1 MRRKWKISLFSILF
15 LFMIFVVTACDKKTD
30 SGKTG
35 EGGNTETT
43 EWSAWVVTK
52 PATCS
57 EEGVETRTSKT
68 DSTKTETRTIQ
79 KLAHTPGQP
88 QEKNVVAAT
97 CLQDG
102 SHDDIVY
109 CTQCNKE
116 LSKEHHIDTAFGH
129 KYHDH
134 STAATCEHAETIT
147 YTCDNCGDSY
157 SVTGSPKLQHQL
169 SGEQVEATTL
179 VEGETCKYKVVTT
192 CKCQTCDKDI
202 VLSTNY
208 IYVHDHKAQI
218 TTPATCTT
226 AGVITYTCA
235 HDNDSYTVATP
246 INKEAHTWVA
256 GTPNPD
262 TGITVHTC
270 SACHGTKS
278 TFSAKD
284 LVEKKIDNAIIQEAT
299 EIELKNATIAFDNS
313 AKEVLGTTQ
322 DITIKADTV
331 DTTTLELDDEMAER
345 IGDNTVFDFT
355 CQVGDDLVSNFG
367 NGKVKV
373 TVPYTLSQ
381 GEDPN
386 RIAIWYLAD
395 DGSYDQIDAI
405 YSDGFVSFETSHF
418 SKYVVVKLTPEELC
432 EKMGL
437 HNMVFVEAK
446 DASCTEYGQ
455 IMYACTRCGH
465 VENEL
470 TPMIDHDFDI
480 DHEHSLVPTYDAE
493 GYTEYACRNCDA
505 TMRVVIPKKPR
516 PAENRIQNLINSLFE
531 DDYFTSVEG
540 LEQIANVTMANSQI
554 KLTEDGNIYMI
565 SRAVN
570 QETGEEMISIVDMNN
585 GLAYNISE
593 SGYSISTASMNFDLN
608 KVKKTVYE
616 VTELIPTDLG
626 NMVLEKA
633 LPILFDVETVDNTV
647 TLTFNMEKL
656 LTLYDNLL
664 NKTIG
669 QNVDILIGEGTT
681 TALTTLVDAALDMT
695 VEQLMTLLEGFGITP
710 EKISE
715 LTKEFNNGTPL
726 LTPEAIKTVLEMV
739 KTKKVLDVI
748 NMLIP
753 MAKEMMQSQNQQA
766 VKQEETGSL
775 SIGEDGTTTTEPENP
790 TTSEEDDDED
800 EFTPITKKQIMDGLT
815 GILAMKVTD
824 IVAMFVPNAEAM
836 LANLP
841 TKEQLETL
849 TKDVLDLKITLN
861 DKYQFKKLE
870 VEVKFNAAIKQMI
883 KSIPANMD
891 IDITAVIEHQNKEDL
906 FDVQQKIK
914 EAKDNVV
921 LLDITLDS
929 HDWFVAEVNDYLDT
943 TDNNS
948 NNLTYTFTKQL
959 YQGDQYYEIKSS
971 KFDVAY
977 NNGTEEATI
986 KAYYSIMLYSYGEYK
1001 HISKDENGNYYKYI
1015 NSSAAIV
1022 YVLPD
1027 GQEYRDYI
1035 SIPGTAYYNPTTKK
1049 YSLGSNGGSDA
1060 GLYTYEIIT
1069 YEEYIQQTHYSSSKQ
1084 DNYVYFKRTNVAT
1097 GKVYYSS
1104 ASIGSR
1110 ISQTVYVLNDT
1121 EFKAN
1126 AEQKTTQHGAKL
1138 NYYYGIESYTVYYEV
1153 TADGF
1158 QYNGIQA
1165 NYQPRFVTFANGLRA
1180 NYNNYKNEKV
1190 TQNVNLETFKVQF
1203 LTTEVV
1209 DACCSKAKIKISVDG
1224 TNYTELTGYVYNH
1237 QGESTTTHTKTGC
1250 TVHYETK
1257 CSTCNRVISSWN
1269 STEHEYTYRYL
1280 VEAHDTMPGVY
1291 VRSCKNCNYQDEPE
1305 EYYCYHRDHTPHL
1318 NNDGEIEYYEC
1329 NACHFTW
1336 EGYEYPV
1343 IFLEQIP
1350 GENEYSI
1357 RYQLFDYKNFDDFRH
1372 SYQVSLFVAY
1382 MGADGK
1388 EAMARLE
1395 VQYAYGEVTYY
1406 ESGDREFCYNYL
1418 SYEEDEVVEALAS
1431 LNITGEY
1438 TLYVVVSNDNGYMYS
1453 VELD

>member
-1 MRRKWKISLFSILF
+1 MSKKWKISLFSLLF
-15 LFMIFVVTACDKKTD
+15 VLLIFVVTACDNK
-30 SGKTG
+30 S
-35 EGGNTETT
+35 GGNQEP
-43 EWSAWVVTK
+43 EWGEWVVTK
-52 PATCS
+52 AATCT
-57 EEGVETRTSKT
+57 EEGVETRTAKN
-68 DSTKTETRTIQ
+68 DSTKTETRAIQ
-79 KLAHTPGQP
+79 KKEHTPGQAVK
-88 QEKNVVAAT
+88 ENVKVAT
-97 CLQDG
+97 CTVDG
-102 SHDDIVY
+102 SYDEVVY
-109 CTQCNKE
+109 CTKCETK
-116 LSKEHHIDTAFGH
+116 LSTKHYTEDHTGH
-129 KYHDH
+129 DYHDH
-134 STAATCEHAETIT
+134 SVAATCEHAETIT
-147 YTCDNCGDSY
+147 YTCENCGDHY
-157 SVTGSPKLQHQL
+157 DVTGSPKLQHQFGTNEQEEIYTPVQ
-169 SGEQVEATTL
+169 GENCKFKVET
-179 VEGETCKYKVVTT
+179 V
-192 CKCQTCDKDI
+192 CKCNTCNKNI
-202 VLSTNY
+202 VLITNY
-208 IYVHDHKAQI
+208 VTSHEYVASVTKE
-218 TTPATCTT
+218 ATCTQ
-226 AGVITYTCA
+226 AGKVTYTCS
-235 HDNDSYTVATP
+235 HDGDHYDVDLG
-246 INKEAHTWVA
+246 INPNAHTWVA
-256 GTPNPD
+256 GTPDPT
-262 TGITVHTC
+262 TGITIHTC
-270 SACHGTKS
+270 SQCNATKS

-284 LVEKKIDNAIIQEAT
+284 QVAPKISNAIIQEAT
-299 EIELKNATIAFDNS
+299 EIELKNATIAFDED
-313 AKEVLGTTQ
+313 AKEVLGTSG
-322 DITIKADTV
+322 DVTISAATV
-331 DTTTLELDDEMAER
+331 DTSSLDLDAKTMER

-355 CQVGDDLVSNFG
+355 CQVGDNTVSNFG
-367 NGKVKV
+367 TGTVKV
-373 TVPYTLSQ
+373 TIPYTLAE

-386 RIAIWYLAD
+386 RIAIWYLAEN
-395 DGSYDQIDAI
+395 GETQQMDAV
-405 YSDGFVSFETSHF
+405 YSNGFVTFETSHF
-418 SKYVVVKLTPEELC
+418 SKYVVVKLTPQELC
-432 EKMGL
+432 EKFNL
-437 HNMVFVEAK
+437 HDMVFVK
-446 DASCTEYGQ
+446 SSDPSCTEYGQ
-455 IMYACTRCGH
+455 ILYACSRCGK
-465 VENEL
+465 VEIEL

-480 DHEHSLVPTYDAE
+480 DHEHSLAPTYDAE

-516 PAENRIQNLINSLFE
+516 PADNRIQNLINSLFE
-531 DDYFTSVEG
+531 EDYFISVDG
-540 LEQIANVTMANSQI
+540 LEKLANVTMANSQI

-608 KVKKTVYE
+608 MIKKTVYA

-626 NMVLEKA
+626 NKVLDKV
-633 LPILFDVETVDNTV
+633 LPILFDVETTDTEV
-647 TLTFNMEKL
+647 TLTFNTEKL
-656 LTLYDNLL
+656 VTLYDNLL

-681 TALTTLVDAALDMT
+681 DVLTTLVDGALDMT
-695 VEQLMTLLEGFGITP
+695 VNQLMTLLEGMGITVDTVADLVKQIP
-710 EKISE
+710 GTE
-715 LTKEFNNGTPL
+715 LFNADTINGFITL
-726 LTPEAIKTVLEMV
+726 AGNM
-739 KTKKVLDVI
+739 KVLDVI
-748 NMLIP
+748 NLVIP
-753 MAKEMMQSQNQQA
+753 MIQEMMKEKMEDVPQVSPIIPQGITLTETEEPVDGDTEA
-766 VKQEETGSL
+766 ETEEET
-775 SIGEDGTTTTEPENP
+775 EEETT
-790 TTSEEDDDED
+790 
-800 EFTPITKKQIMDGLT
+800 FVPITKKQIMDGLT

-824 IVAMFVPNAEAM
+824 LVAKFVPNAEAM

-841 TKEQLETL
+841 TKDYLKAL
-849 TKDVLDLKITLN
+849 TTDLLDLKVTLN
-861 DKYQFKKLE
+861 NKYQFKKLE
-870 VEVKFNAAIKQMI
+870 AEVKFNAAIKQMI

-948 NNLTYTFTKQL
+948 NNLTYTFTKQS
-959 YQGDQYYEIKSS
+959 YQGEQYYEIKSS

-1001 HISKDENGNYYKYI
+1001 YISKDENGNYYKYI

-1027 GQEYRDYI
+1027 GQEYRDSIY
-1035 SIPGTAYYNPTTKK
+1035 IPGTAYYNPTTKK
-1049 YSLGSNGGSDA
+1049 YSLGSNGGSDV

-1104 ASIGSR
+1104 ASIGGR
-1110 ISQTVYVLNDT
+1110 VSQVVYVLNDT

-1126 AEQKTTQHGAKL
+1126 AEQKTTQYGAKV
-1138 NYYYGIESYTVYYEV
+1138 NYYYGIESYVVYYEV
-1153 TADGF
+1153 TANGL

-1180 NYNNYKNEKV
+1180 NYGDYDNEKV

-1250 TVHYETK
+1250 IVHYETK
-1257 CSTCNRVISSWN
+1257 CSTCNRVISSWT
-1269 STEHEYTYRYL
+1269 STEHNYTYRYL

-1291 VRSCKNCNYQDEPE
+1291 VRICPDCGYQDEPE

-1336 EGYEYPV
+1336 KGYEYPV
-1343 IFLEQIP
+1343 IFLKQIP
-1350 GENEYSI
+1350 GENEYNI

-1382 MGADGK
+1382 LGADG
-1388 EAMARLE
+1388 EEVMARLE
-1395 VQYAYGEVTYY
+1395 VQYAYCDVTYY
-1406 ESGDREFCYNYL
+1406 ETDDREFRYNYL
-1418 SYEEDEVVEALAS
+1418 SYEGDEVAEALAS

-1438 TLYVVVSNDNGYMYS
+1438 TLYVVVSNDNGYMYT